1 MNKILIQKLFY
12 INCNRNWMDNKEN
25 IAFSLGIQKNVDKTL
40 TNSNKINIRASNIN
54 GLVNDLDMEK

>member
-12 INCNRNWMDNKEN
+12 INCNRNQMDNKEN
-25 IAFSLGIQKNVDKTL
+25 IAFSLGIQKNMDKTL

>member
-1 MNKILIQKLFY
+1 M
-12 INCNRNWMDNKEN
+12 
-25 IAFSLGIQKNVDKTL
+25 DKTL